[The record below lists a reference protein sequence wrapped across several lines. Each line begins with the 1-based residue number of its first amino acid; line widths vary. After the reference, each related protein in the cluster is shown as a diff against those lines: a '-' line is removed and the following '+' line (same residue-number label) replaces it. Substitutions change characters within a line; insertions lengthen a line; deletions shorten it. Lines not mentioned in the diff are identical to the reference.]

1 MTQAQSQADKAATA
15 TSHDSIQQGL
25 TRFCQRHF
33 SDPVDGLK
41 RLTAGANMEIW
52 AFDCGPQKLILR
64 RHPGGIAPDKQA
76 GGMSLDDEASIVDL
90 AFEHGVRAPQVIG
103 RLLDEDGL
111 GTGFVMAR
119 AEGEAL
125 PYKLFKDPSYQ
136 PALAVFTQH
145 CAEQLAKIHAMPV
158 DRLAEANVAL
168 RATKAA
174 ESVANLKTLLDTMG
188 AKSPVFALALN
199 WLENNLPAEAPQQ
212 FLHGD
217 FRMGNLLI
225 DATGISAVL
234 DWELAHIGD
243 PAEDLAW
250 LCMPSWRFG
259 NYHQPVGGVG
269 QIEDFLTAYEAASGR
284 QIDRARFHFWLI
296 YASLNW
302 GAMTLRMT
310 QIWRTG
316 LDRSVERALIGTRS
330 SEVEIDLLMMLE
342 QQAGISAPLDT
353 DLSLPE
359 TERRSA
365 EPEAGELLT
374 AMTAWI
380 KDDLIPRQTGSDL
393 FNARVAGNTLSI
405 VQRMSDYGPHF
416 SKAQAARLAAL
427 DLTHDG
433 LCDALYAGEI
443 DLAAPSLLTHLR
455 LQALE
460 RLTIHQPRYAGLK
473 VAQEKWGVTSA

>member
-1 MTQAQSQADKAATA
+1 
-15 TSHDSIQQGL
+15 
-25 TRFCQRHF
+25 
-33 SDPVDGLK
+33 
-41 RLTAGANMEIW
+41 
-52 AFDCGPQKLILR
+52 
-64 RHPGGIAPDKQA
+64 
-76 GGMSLDDEASIVDL
+76 
-90 AFEHGVRAPQVIG
+90 
-103 RLLDEDGL
+103 
-111 GTGFVMAR
+111 
-119 AEGEAL
+119 
-125 PYKLFKDPSYQ
+125 
-136 PALAVFTQH
+136 
-145 CAEQLAKIHAMPV
+145 
-158 DRLAEANVAL
+158 
-168 RATKAA
+168 
-174 ESVANLKTLLDTMG
+174 
-188 AKSPVFALALN
+188 
-199 WLENNLPAEAPQQ
+199 
-212 FLHGD
+212 
-217 FRMGNLLI
+217 
-225 DATGISAVL
+225 
-234 DWELAHIGD
+234 
-243 PAEDLAW
+243 
-250 LCMPSWRFG
+250 MPSWRFG

-284 QIDRARFHFWLI
+284 QIDRARFRFWLI

-353 DLSLPE
+353 DFSLPE

-460 RLTIHQPRYAGLK
+460 RLSIHQPRYAGLK